1 VVILSLCNFI
11 QGFKQFL
18 DLSLLSLYKNTLD
31 LEPEEVQAFMGIIC
45 LPMSFR
51 IIYGFMS
58 DNVQV
63 LGSRRKG
70 HIIMNCICCITSM
83 TALITM
89 GTYFGKY
96 FVTACVMIS
105 MMNIAYCDTVTDALT
120 V

>member
-1 VVILSLCNFI
+1 
-11 QGFKQFL
+11 
-18 DLSLLSLYKNTLD
+18 
-31 LEPEEVQAFMGIIC
+31 MGIIA

-51 IIYGFMS
+51 IVYGFMS
-58 DNVQV
+58 DNVPA
-63 LGSRRKG
+63 LGSRRRG

-83 TALITM
+83 AALITM

-96 FVTACVMIS
+96 FVTVCVMIS